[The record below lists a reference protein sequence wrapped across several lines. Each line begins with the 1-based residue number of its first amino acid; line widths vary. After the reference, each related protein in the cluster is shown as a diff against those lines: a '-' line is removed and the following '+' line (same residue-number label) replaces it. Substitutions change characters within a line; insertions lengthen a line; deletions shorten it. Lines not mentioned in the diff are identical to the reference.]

1 LRRPCLCVVLAC
13 FRCCSRPTAC
23 IRTAYLLRHISV
35 LCTSLLLCLSSPTCG
50 SFSRLRRWLRR
61 PSAPPPTT
69 GIFLLSLLGKFLFLC
84 FRYSTLVSCKIC
96 RPFSSS
102 TSCSLPTSSPR
113 LRAAHCCLLSVCSF
127 PFWFVALATG
137 AQQGPLLGD
146 VAMLREGDCFGACV
160 CGLRRRRTSGAPPKF
175 RRVAAGGPRPRRAPL
190 CDAWYAEADEMR
202 RRTYIL
208 LCSSDIFSFFSCVGS
223 IHLLCALVFVHV
235 RLPILDSTVLECLPE
250 LSCCACATILFL
262 FVSLRLFFVSV
273 DTLYEGFLF
282 FSFTCVVY
290 M

>member
-1 LRRPCLCVVLAC
+1 M
-13 FRCCSRPTAC
+13 AC

-50 SFSRLRRWLRR
+50 SFSRLRRWLRC

-69 GIFLLSLLGKFLFLC
+69 GIFLLSFLSFLGKFLFLC

-102 TSCSLPTSSPR
+102 TSCSLPSSPPR
-113 LRAAHCCLLSVCSF
+113 LRAAHCCLLFVRSF
-127 PFWFVALATG
+127 PFWFVALAAG

-146 VAMLREGDCFGACV
+146 VAMLREGDGFGACV

-208 LCSSDIFSFFSCVGS
+208 LCSSDIFSFFFMRRFHSPA
-223 IHLLCALVFVHV
+223 LCFGL
-235 RLPILDSTVLECLPE
+235 R
-250 LSCCACATILFL
+250 ACEITNFR
-262 FVSLRLFFVSV
+262 FYCS
-273 DTLYEGFLF
+273 
-282 FSFTCVVY
+282 
-290 M
+290 

>member
-1 LRRPCLCVVLAC
+1 M
-13 FRCCSRPTAC
+13 
-23 IRTAYLLRHISV
+23 
-35 LCTSLLLCLSSPTCG
+35 
-50 SFSRLRRWLRR
+50 
-61 PSAPPPTT
+61 
-69 GIFLLSLLGKFLFLC
+69 
-84 FRYSTLVSCKIC
+84 SCKIC

-102 TSCSLPTSSPR
+102 TSCSLPSSPPR
-113 LRAAHCCLLSVCSF
+113 LRAAHCCLLSVRSF
-127 PFWFVALATG
+127 PFWFVALAAG

-146 VAMLREGDCFGACV
+146 VAMLREGDGFGACV

-235 RLPILDSTVLECLPE
+235 RLPILDSTVLECLPNYPVV
-250 LSCCACATILFL
+250 LVLPFYFCLFHC
-262 FVSLRLFFVSV
+262 
-273 DTLYEGFLF
+273 DC
-282 FSFTCVVY
+282 FSFLWIRSTRDFCSSLLHVLCTCESYLHSIIACRVLILCTLLPFLL
-290 M
+290 